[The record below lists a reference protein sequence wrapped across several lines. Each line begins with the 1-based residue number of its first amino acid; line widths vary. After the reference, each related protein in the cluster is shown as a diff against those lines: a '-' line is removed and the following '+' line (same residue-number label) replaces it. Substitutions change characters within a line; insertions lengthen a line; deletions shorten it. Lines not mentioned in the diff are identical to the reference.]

1 MVVNCIKNLVVE
13 NNIPESNSGLRVDQ
27 RQGRISRSSA
37 SQLTRQST
45 NSGYERA
52 TGAYNDLREIIID
65 QVTYR
70 ENLGAWIEQKAVM
83 QPVTLPSESNSV
95 PVI

>member
-1 MVVNCIKNLVVE
+1 MVNCIKNLVVE
-13 NNIPESNSGLRVDQ
+13 NNIPESNNGLRVDQ
-27 RQGRISRSSA
+27 RPGRISRSSA

-52 TGAYNDLREIIID
+52 TGADNDLREIID

-70 ENLGAWIEQKAVM
+70 ENLGVWIEQKAVM